1 MASLFGLFSIPDPLN
16 AAASPSELKKRLDWG
31 EPALTIIDIR
41 SRRDFNHSHIMGAVS
56 IPEADLMKG
65 VSSLEFERDI
75 YIYGDTDEQATAAAE
90 SLRKA
95 GYQSVAELRGGLPA
109 WSAIKGAVETGRLAV
124 A

>member
-1 MASLFGLFSIPDPLN
+1 MTS
-16 AAASPSELKKRLDWG
+16 AASPSDLKRRLDWG

-41 SRRDFNHSHIMGAVS
+41 SRRDFNESHIMGAVS
-56 IPEADLMKG
+56 IPEAGLIKG

-75 YIYGDTDEQATAAAE
+75 YIYGDSDEQATAAVA
-90 SLRKA
+90 SLREA
-95 GYQSVAELRGGLPA
+95 GYKSVAELRGGVPA